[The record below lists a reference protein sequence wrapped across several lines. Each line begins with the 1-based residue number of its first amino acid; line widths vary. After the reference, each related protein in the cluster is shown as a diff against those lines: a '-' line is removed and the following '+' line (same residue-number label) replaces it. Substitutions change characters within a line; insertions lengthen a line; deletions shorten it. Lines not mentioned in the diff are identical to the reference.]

1 MVKGDWV
8 VWGDWVVR
16 RGRVVSWESVCIVP
30 AVDDVDSASVSGDW
44 VVNGDTGHD
53 NESGL
58 SSRRSSREKT
68 CVSAILVITCRVT
81 LSSYAPNV
89 R

>member
-1 MVKGDWV
+1 M
-8 VWGDWVVR
+8 DWVVR
-16 RGRVVSWESVCIVP
+16 
-30 AVDDVDSASVSGDW
+30 GDW
-44 VVNGDTGHD
+44 RDCVVNGGTEHD

-58 SSRRSSREKT
+58 SSRRSSTEKT
-68 CVSAILVITCRVT
+68 WVSAILVVTCLVT

>member
-1 MVKGDWV
+1 M
-8 VWGDWVVR
+8 VWGDCDVR
-16 RGRVVSWESVCIVP
+16 RNCVVCWESLCIVP

-44 VVNGDTGHD
+44 VVNGSTGHD
-53 NESGL
+53 NESGF
-58 SSRRSSREKT
+58 SSRSSSRENT
-68 CVSAILVITCRVT
+68 CVSAILVITCLVT

>member
-1 MVKGDWV
+1 MRDWV
-8 VWGDWVVR
+8 VG
-16 RGRVVSWESVCIVP
+16 GESVCIFP
-30 AVDDVDSASVSGDW
+30 AVDDVDSAGVSGDC
-44 VVNGDTGHD
+44 VVNGGTGHD

-68 CVSAILVITCRVT
+68 CVSAILVITCWGT
-81 LSSYAPNV
+81 ILSSYAPNV

>member
-1 MVKGDWV
+1 MVMGDVV

-16 RGRVVSWESVCIVP
+16 REWVVDGESVCIVP
-30 AVDDVDSASVSGDW
+30 AVNDVDSASVSGDR

-53 NESGL
+53 NESRL
-58 SSRRSSREKT
+58 SSRRSSRENT
-68 CVSAILVITCRVT
+68 CVSAILVITCLVT